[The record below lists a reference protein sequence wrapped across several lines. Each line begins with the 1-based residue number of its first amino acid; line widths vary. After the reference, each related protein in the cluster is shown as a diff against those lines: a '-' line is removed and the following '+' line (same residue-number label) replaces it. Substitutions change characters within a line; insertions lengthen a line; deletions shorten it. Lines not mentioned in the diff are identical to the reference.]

1 MTGAA
6 SSSAAGVRLPRVLG
20 LRDLVLLNV
29 VGVTS
34 LRWLATSAAA
44 GPSVLSLW
52 VLAALFFFVPL
63 GLAVAELSS
72 RHPQQ
77 GGVYAWTKAAFG
89 EGHGF
94 LCGWCYWVN
103 NLLYYPNL
111 LMASAVMAT

>member
-1 MTGAA
+1 MTSLAPPA
-6 SSSAAGVRLPRVLG
+6 TTTIELPRSLG

-29 VGVTS
+29 VGIVS

-52 VLAALFFFVPL
+52 VLAALLFFLPL
-63 GLAVAELSS
+63 GLAVSDLSA
-72 RHPQQ
+72 RYPHQ
-77 GGVYAWTKAAFG
+77 GGVYAWTKTAFG

-103 NLLYYPNL
+103 NLL
-111 LMASAVMAT
+111 SS

>member
-1 MTGAA
+1 MTSIAPPAA
-6 SSSAAGVRLPRVLG
+6 TTIELPRSLG

-29 VGVTS
+29 VGIVS

-52 VLAALFFFVPL
+52 VLAALLFFLPL
-63 GLAVAELSS
+63 GLAVSDLSA
-72 RHPQQ
+72 RYPHQ
-77 GGVYAWTKAAFG
+77 GGVYAWTKTAFG

-111 LMASAVMAT
+111 LIASE